1 MIGLLLLSLLIGCQA
16 MGATSVG
23 SVVRSKEW
31 IVRRGLSREEEFKGD
46 VRYESA
52 GTKLSADWALF
63 RHEKKDWQARGNVYL
78 RRRLASGDL
87 LEAEGY
93 RANYVESTQSGSLEP
108 APGKLVSFRRTP
120 ADGTTSDHGNG
131 DRLDWTSDRF
141 ATITGH
147 ARVWGPRMEVWS
159 DQARWDR
166 LNHTLNLI
174 GGRPVLRKVDE
185 EGGWTTALKADA
197 IEASHQPR
205 RIEAHGKVVGWIIF
219 KDAQKFRELSK

>member
-1 MIGLLLLSLLIGCQA
+1 
-16 MGATSVG
+16 
-23 SVVRSKEW
+23 
-31 IVRRGLSREEEFKGD
+31 
-46 VRYESA
+46 
-52 GTKLSADWALF
+52 
-63 RHEKKDWQARGNVYL
+63 
-78 RRRLASGDL
+78 
-87 LEAEGY
+87 
-93 RANYVESTQSGSLEP
+93 
-108 APGKLVSFRRTP
+108 
-120 ADGTTSDHGNG
+120 
-131 DRLDWTSDRF
+131 
-141 ATITGH
+141 
-147 ARVWGPRMEVWS
+147 MEVWS